1 MSAVPTRRGAAI
13 EWVARH
19 TPKIVLAPSIAASFV
34 YVFLFCAWTVWLSL
48 SNSTLLPDFTFEG
61 FRHYVGLWQNRRWTI
76 AYTNLFLFGGFYVVG
91 SLLVGLLLAILIDQR
106 VRGEAVWRSVL
117 LYPLALS
124 FVVTGTVWRWIFNPT
139 TGIQALVR
147 SFGFA
152 DFDFN
157 WILDRDR
164 AIYTIVVT
172 GIWQASG
179 FAMVLLLAG
188 LRSVDQ
194 DLVKAA
200 QIDGASM
207 ARIYWKILIPS
218 IRPIMIAVVVI
229 LLQFAIKT
237 FDLVVAQTGGG
248 PGLATN
254 VPAIYVY
261 DLMFQRG
268 QIAQGAAGAVMI
280 LLALTVVLVP
290 YAIWANRRKRR
301 RGEDGS

>member
-1 MSAVPTRRGAAI
+1 MSVVPTRNGATM
-13 EWVARH
+13 EWISRH
-19 TPKIVLAPSIAASFV
+19 TPKIVLAPSIAASFI
-34 YVFLFCAWTVWLSL
+34 YVFLFCAWTLWLSL
-48 SNSTLLPDFTFEG
+48 SKSTLLPDFTFDG
-61 FRHYVGLWQNRRWTI
+61 TKHYVALFQNRRWTI
-76 AYTNLFLFGGFYVVG
+76 AYTNLFLFGGLYVVG
-91 SLLVGLLLAILIDQR
+91 SLLIGLVLAILIDQR
-106 VRGEAVWRSVL
+106 VRGEAIWRSLL

-124 FVVTGTVWRWIFNPT
+124 FVVSGTVWRWIFNPT
-139 TGIQALVR
+139 TGVQAFVR
-147 SFGFA
+147 SFGFP

-157 WILDRDR
+157 WILDRNR

-172 GIWQASG
+172 GVWHASG

-207 ARIYWKILIPS
+207 SRIYWKILIPS

-237 FDLVVAQTGGG
+237 FDLVVALTGGG

-268 QIAQGAAGAVMI
+268 QIAEGAAAAVMI
-280 LLALTVVLVP
+280 LLALAAVLVP
-290 YAIWANRRKRR
+290 YAIWSQRRSRM
-301 RGEDGS
+301 RGENGS

>member
-1 MSAVPTRRGAAI
+1 MSAAPTRSSAAF
-13 EWVARH
+13 EWISRH

-34 YVFLFCAWTVWLSL
+34 YVFIFCAWTVWLSL
-48 SNSTLLPDFTFEG
+48 SSSSLLPDFTFEG
-61 FRHYVGLWQNRRWTI
+61 IRPYVALWQNRRWTI
-76 AYTNLFLFGGFYVVG
+76 AYTNLFLFGSLYVLG
-91 SLLVGLLLAILIDQR
+91 SLLIGLVLAILIDQR

-124 FVVTGTVWRWIFNPT
+124 FVVSGTVWRWIFNPT
-139 TGIQALVR
+139 TGVQAFVR
-147 SFGFA
+147 SLGFA

-172 GIWQASG
+172 GVWHASG

-237 FDLVVAQTGGG
+237 FDLVAAQTGGG

-280 LLALTVVLVP
+280 LLALAVVLVP
-290 YAIWANRRKRR
+290 YAIWSDRRKRR
-301 RGEDGS
+301 TGEDG

>member
-1 MSAVPTRRGAAI
+1 MSAVLTRRGAAI
-13 EWVARH
+13 EWVSRH

-48 SNSTLLPDFTFEG
+48 SNSTLLPDSTFAG
-61 FRHYVGLWQNRRWTI
+61 LKHYVALWQNRRWTI
-76 AYTNLFLFGGFYVVG
+76 AYTNLFLFGGLYVVG
-91 SLLVGLLLAILIDQR
+91 SMLIGLALAILIDQR

-139 TGIQALVR
+139 TGVQAFVR
-147 SFGFA
+147 DLGFA
-152 DFDFN
+152 GFDFN
-157 WILDRDR
+157 WILDRER

-172 GIWQASG
+172 GVWHASG

-207 ARIYWKILIPS
+207 ARIYRKILIPS
-218 IRPIMIAVVVI
+218 IWPIMIAVVVI

-237 FDLVVAQTGGG
+237 FDLVAAQTGGG

-268 QIAQGAAGAVMI
+268 QIAVGAAGAVMI
-280 LLALTVVLVP
+280 LVALADVLVP
-290 YAIWANRRKRR
+290 NAIWSNRRNRR
-301 RGEDGS
+301 RGEDGT

>member
-1 MSAVPTRRGAAI
+1 MSAALDWI
-13 EWVARH
+13 SRH

-34 YVFLFCAWTVWLSL
+34 YVFIFCAWTVWLSL
-48 SNSTLLPDFTFEG
+48 SSSSLLPDFTFEG
-61 FRHYVGLWQNRRWTI
+61 IRPYVALWQNRRWTI
-76 AYTNLFLFGGFYVVG
+76 AYTNLFLFGSLYVLG
-91 SLLVGLLLAILIDQR
+91 SLLIGLVLAILIDQR

-124 FVVTGTVWRWIFNPT
+124 FVVSGTVWRWIFNPT
-139 TGIQALVR
+139 TGVQAFVR
-147 SFGFA
+147 SLGFA

-172 GIWQASG
+172 GVWHASG

-237 FDLVVAQTGGG
+237 FDLVAAQTGGG

-280 LLALTVVLVP
+280 LLALAVVLVP
-290 YAIWANRRKRR
+290 YAIWSDRRKRR
-301 RGEDGS
+301 TGEDG

>member
-1 MSAVPTRRGAAI
+1 MSAVPAHRVTAF
-13 EWVARH
+13 EWISRH

-34 YVFLFCAWTVWLSL
+34 YVFVFCVWTVWVSL
-48 SNSTLLPDFTFEG
+48 SNSTLLPDFTYEG
-61 FRHYVGLWQNRRWTI
+61 VKHYISLWQNRRWTI

-91 SLLVGLLLAILIDQR
+91 SLLIGLLLAILIDQR
-106 VRGEAVWRSVL
+106 VRGEAIWRSVL

-124 FVVTGTVWRWIFNPT
+124 FVVSGTVWRWIFNPT
-139 TGIQALVR
+139 TGVEALMH
-147 SFGFA
+147 SIGFA
-152 DFDFN
+152 DFYFN
-157 WILDRDR
+157 WILDREK
-164 AIYTIVVT
+164 AIYTVVVT
-172 GIWQASG
+172 GVWHASG

-268 QIAQGAAGAVMI
+268 QIAQGAAAAVMI
-280 LLALTVVLVP
+280 LLALAVVLVP
-290 YAIWANRRKRR
+290 YAIWSDRRNRRRS
-301 RGEDGS
+301 ENGS

>member
-1 MSAVPTRRGAAI
+1 MSTAPTRSSAAF
-13 EWVARH
+13 EWISRH

-34 YVFLFCAWTVWLSL
+34 YVFIFCAWTVWLSL
-48 SNSTLLPDFTFEG
+48 SSSSLLPDFTFEG
-61 FRHYVGLWQNRRWTI
+61 IRPYVALWQNRRWTI
-76 AYTNLFLFGGFYVVG
+76 AYTNLFLFGSLYVLG
-91 SLLVGLLLAILIDQR
+91 SLLIGLVLAILIDQR

-124 FVVTGTVWRWIFNPT
+124 FVVSGTVWRWIFNPT
-139 TGIQALVR
+139 TGVQAFVR
-147 SFGFA
+147 SLGFA

-172 GIWQASG
+172 GVWHASG

-237 FDLVVAQTGGG
+237 FDLVAAQTGGG

-280 LLALTVVLVP
+280 LLALAVVLVP
-290 YAIWANRRKRR
+290 YAIWSDRRKRR
-301 RGEDGS
+301 TGEDG

>member
-1 MSAVPTRRGAAI
+1 MSALTTCRRAAI
-13 EWVARH
+13 EWLARH
-19 TPKIVLAPSIAASFV
+19 TAKIVLAPSIAATFV
-34 YVFLFCAWTVWLSL
+34 YVFLFCAWTLWLSL
-48 SNSTLLPDFTFEG
+48 SKSTLLPDFTFDG
-61 FRHYVGLWQNRRWTI
+61 FRHYILLWQNRRWTI
-76 AYTNLFLFGGFYVVG
+76 AYTNLFLFGSLYVIG
-91 SLLVGLLLAILIDQR
+91 SLAIGLVLAILIDQR
-106 VRGEAVWRSVL
+106 VHGEAIWRSVL

-124 FVVTGTVWRWIFNPT
+124 FVVSGTVWRWIFNPT
-139 TGIQALVR
+139 TGVQAFVR
-147 SFGFA
+147 SLGFA
-152 DFDFN
+152 GFEFD
-157 WILDRDR
+157 WILDRER

-172 GIWQASG
+172 GVWHASG

-188 LRSVDQ
+188 LRAVDQ

-207 ARIYWKILIPS
+207 ARIYRKILIPS

-268 QIAQGAAGAVMI
+268 QIAEGAAGAVMI
-280 LLALTVVLVP
+280 LLALAVVVVP
-290 YAIWANRRKRR
+290 YMIWAKHRR
-301 RGEDGS
+301 RRSGEDGH

>member
-1 MSAVPTRRGAAI
+1 MSAVPTRSGAAF

-34 YVFLFCAWTVWLSL
+34 YVFLFCVWTVWISL

-61 FRHYVGLWQNRRWTI
+61 IKHYIALWQNRRWTI

-91 SLLVGLLLAILIDQR
+91 SLLIGLVLAILIDQR
-106 VRGEAVWRSVL
+106 VRGEAIWRSVL

-139 TGIQALVR
+139 TGVEALVH
-147 SFGFA
+147 SLGFA
-152 DFDFN
+152 DFYFN
-157 WILDRDR
+157 WILDRNR

-172 GIWQASG
+172 GVWHASG

-290 YAIWANRRKRR
+290 YAIWSNRRNRR
-301 RGEDGS
+301 RGENGS

>member
-1 MSAVPTRRGAAI
+1 MSAVPAHRVTAF
-13 EWVARH
+13 EWLSRH

-34 YVFLFCAWTVWLSL
+34 YVFVFCAWTVWVSL
-48 SNSTLLPDFTFEG
+48 SNSTLLPDFTYEG
-61 FRHYVGLWQNRRWTI
+61 IKHYINLWENRRWTI

-124 FVVTGTVWRWIFNPT
+124 FVVSGTVWRWIFNPT
-139 TGIQALVR
+139 TGVEALMH
-147 SFGFA
+147 SLGFA
-152 DFDFN
+152 DFYFN
-157 WILDRDR
+157 WILDREK
-164 AIYTIVVT
+164 AIYTVVVT
-172 GIWQASG
+172 GVWQASG

-194 DLVKAA
+194 DLIKAA

-218 IRPIMIAVVVI
+218 IRPIMIAVIVI

-237 FDLVVAQTGGG
+237 FDLVVSQTGGG

-268 QIAQGAAGAVMI
+268 QIAQGAAAAVMI
-280 LLALTVVLVP
+280 LLALAVVLVP
-290 YAIWANRRKRR
+290 YAIWSNRRNRR